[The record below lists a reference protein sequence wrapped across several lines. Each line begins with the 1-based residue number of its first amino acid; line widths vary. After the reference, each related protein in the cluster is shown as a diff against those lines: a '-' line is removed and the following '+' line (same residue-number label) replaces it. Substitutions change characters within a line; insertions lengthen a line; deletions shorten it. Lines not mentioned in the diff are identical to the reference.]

1 MFLELL
7 LNTVKFQDTN
17 NSNGVAEL
25 QLKIAEEEE
34 VRRRWRVENVRRRHN
49 YLPFIVEL
57 LKSLASKE
65 QLVPVKFRLILS
77 YKILTGLL
85 KRSRWNFFLQLV

>member
-1 MFLELL
+1 MYKNESNSHFYIL
-7 LNTVKFQDTN
+7 FQDTN
-17 NSNGVAEL
+17 NQAGVGEM
-25 QLKIAEEEE
+25 QLKIAEEED

-65 QLVPVKFRLILS
+65 QLVPVIFSL
-77 YKILTGLL
+77 KILTFL
-85 KRSRWNFFLQLV
+85 KFNTKEDRKPNV

>member
-1 MFLELL
+1 M
-7 LNTVKFQDTN
+7 
-17 NSNGVAEL
+17 SNQAGVGEM
-25 QLKIAEEEE
+25 QLKITEEED

-65 QLVPVKFRLILS
+65 QLVPV
-77 YKILTGLL
+77 
-85 KRSRWNFFLQLV
+85 NFVTAFFNKLR